1 MKRVMLVQGLGLRP
15 KGKND
20 IAGEVAETIALMSRQ
35 HVEYEDF
42 PSRKAISSSPS
53 PKFEEIIS

>member
-1 MKRVMLVQGLGLRP
+1 MLVQGLGLRP

-35 HVEYEDF
+35 HVEHEDF